1 VNLKKILLLTL
12 FVSFAITTTAQ
23 LEKETKYGFRVG
35 ANHSTLEGDKL
46 GDLAPRIGMHASFFA
61 EVPLSSKLSLVPE
74 LGVSA
79 LGVNERE
86 LRLPTGDI
94 VESKTNW
101 LQVTLLAKINLSQKL
116 YLQLGPQA
124 GVNVTE
130 KDDNDLYN
138 YDFSAVGG
146 LGYKFNQNLGVDVRY
161 GYGLSNVYD
170 NAFEVDNKAMNR
182 YFQLGLSYRL

>member
-1 VNLKKILLLTL
+1 MKKIVLLIVIVAFT
-12 FVSFAITTTAQ
+12 ITATAQ
-23 LEKETKYGFRVG
+23 IEKETKYGFRIG
-35 ANHSTLEGDKL
+35 ANYSTLEGDNL
-46 GDLAPRIGMHASFFA
+46 DNLESRIGMHASFFA
-61 EVPLSSKLSLVPE
+61 EVPLSSRLSLVPE

-86 LRLPTGDI
+86 LRLSSGDI
-94 VESKTNW
+94 VEAKTNW
-101 LQVTLLAKINLSQKL
+101 LQVTVLAKVNLSEKF

-146 LGYKFNQNLGVDVRY
+146 VGYMFNENFGVDVRY
-161 GYGLSNVYD
+161 GYGLSNIYD
-170 NAFEVDNKAMNR
+170 NAFEVNNEANNR

>member
-1 VNLKKILLLTL
+1 MKKTILLIACALVSSL
-12 FVSFAITTTAQ
+12 SFAQ
-23 LEKETKYGFRVG
+23 SYSGSKYGFRIG
-35 ANHSTLEGDKL
+35 ANYSTLNGENL
-46 GDLAPRIGMHASFFA
+46 EDLESRIGLHASFFGEFA
-61 EVPLSSKLSLVPE
+61 LSDKFSLVPE

-86 LRLPTGDI
+86 IRLASGDI
-94 VESKTNW
+94 VEAKVNW
-101 LQVTLLAKINLSQKL
+101 LQLGLLAKVNLGDRL
-116 YLQLGPQA
+116 FVQLGPQA

-146 LGYKFNQNLGVDVRY
+146 IGFMITENFAIDARY
-161 GYGLSNVYD
+161 GYGLSNIYD
-170 NAFEVDNKAMNR
+170 NEFEVNNEANNR